1 MIEITREPRLSWFTD
16 RTSTVLGGVSAL
28 LVLVWLLRGLV
39 GLQQY
44 STTILLISF
53 STFLTGRVFKTET
66 AQGSGRAISSF
77 LGNLAVAFF
86 GFIISIWFL
95 GWIATLQNDTFPT
108 ILSSNVPSF
117 AIGLVATGLAAYAVS
132 RFSPRHKGG
141 IPTKP
146 AFLVSSGTGPAIEGN
161 RLSVK
166 RDTVGMPIKNEGQ
179 PVGCILLGDLSTSF
193 DTPMGPV
200 SAMLPGP
207 VTTVGIPFQGRRL
220 GADEV
225 ARMTGKPTRQLLA
238 ESGTRAGEVE
248 IEKLKK
254 AKGCRG
260 VAMRVGPLVFD
271 WDEERS
277 KHERWLAKGSGES
290 FVSIDG
296 GSVSAKW
303 NGSSLSLDEGT
314 MKLMIGGDGF
324 YYSPTEI
331 KTISPLHTLQ
341 VTQDKITLDTGKF
354 TLKISGDKVVF
365 RTEQKTSATESKQ
378 LANDLR
384 KLLTETAKKHV
395 RDVMEGTPIDLSEMF
410 ATTQE
415 ALTIYE

>member
-1 MIEITREPRLSWFTD
+1 LIEIMRESKLSWFRN
-16 RTSTVLGGVSAL
+16 RTSRVLGGISAF
-28 LVLVWLLRGLV
+28 LVLVWLLRGIV
-39 GLQQY
+39 GLQPY
-44 STTILLISF
+44 SAAILFVSF
-53 STFLTGRVFKTET
+53 SAFLVGRLFKTET
-66 AQGSGRAISSF
+66 GQGLGRAISSF

-95 GWIATLQNDTFPT
+95 GWIASVQNDTFPT
-108 ILSSNVPSF
+108 ILSGRVPSF
-117 AIGLVATGLAAYAVS
+117 AIGLVASGLAAYAVS

-146 AFLVSSGTGPAIEGN
+146 TFLVSSGSGPAIEGN
-161 RLSVK
+161 RVMVK
-166 RDTVGMPIKNEGQ
+166 RDTVGMPIKSEGQ

-200 SAMLPGP
+200 SAMIPGP
-207 VTTVGIPFQGRRL
+207 VTTVGIPFQGRKL
-220 GADEV
+220 GSDEV
-225 ARMTGKPTRQLLA
+225 VRMTGKPARQLIA

-248 IEKLKK
+248 VERLKK

-271 WDEERS
+271 WDEEHS
-277 KHERWLAKGSGES
+277 HHDKWLAKGPGES
-290 FVSIDG
+290 YVSIDG
-296 GSVSAKW
+296 PSVSAKW

-314 MKLMIGGDGF
+314 MKLMVGSDGF
-324 YYSPTEI
+324 SYSPMEI

-341 VTQDKITLDTGKF
+341 VMQDKITLDTGKF
-354 TLKISGDKVVF
+354 TLKISGDKVIL